1 MIAQAGS
8 SLMGLIAQLTQGQ
21 GGDNMLKNQRDAIR
35 RQEAYT
41 EASID
46 PNHPWAKALSGAI
59 QQKMNDDAA
68 QSVIAN
74 IINTHRA
81 RARGYTGAIGNN
93 MRRDEANSS
102 ALAKL
107 FMNSGLQARQ
117 LASQQLAQ
125 AGQQRT
131 SLQWQPL
138 NEQQMLQNITNQQNR
153 YGMATGM
160 PFMVNGL
167 AELFSGMFGNST
179 TADGST
185 YGSDDRRSGM
195 SPDGT
200 MLKSYSGMLGGGV

>member
-1 MIAQAGS
+1 MMAQAGS
-8 SLMGLIAQLTQGQ
+8 SIAGLIAQLTQGQ
-21 GGDNMLKNQRDAIR
+21 GGDNMLKKQRDAIR
-35 RQEAYT
+35 TQEAYT
-41 EASID
+41 AASVN

-59 QQKMNDDAA
+59 QQKMNEDAA

-93 MRRDEANSS
+93 MRRDEGNSS

-117 LASQQLAQ
+117 LASNQLAQ

-138 NEQQMLQNITNQQNR
+138 NEQQQLMNATNQQNR
-153 YGMATGM
+153 YGMATGL
-160 PFMVNGL
+160 PFMGAGL
-167 AELFSGMFGNST
+167 AEMLSGLFTGGNMQP
-179 TADGST
+179 GS
-185 YGSDDRRSGM
+185 YGSDNRMSGM